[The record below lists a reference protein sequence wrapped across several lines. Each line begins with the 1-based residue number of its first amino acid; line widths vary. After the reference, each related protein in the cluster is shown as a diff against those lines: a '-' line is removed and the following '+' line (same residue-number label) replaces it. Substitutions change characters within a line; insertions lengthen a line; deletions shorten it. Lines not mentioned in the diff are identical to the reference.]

1 MLVSAP
7 MPPAAVTETHLSS
20 ARLSRRG
27 KVRELYDLGD
37 SLLLVASDRIS
48 AYDCV
53 LTPGVPDKGKILT
66 QLSNFWFRRFDDVP
80 NHLIETEVSRFPEAL
95 QADAMLLDGRA
106 VLVQK
111 AEVVPF
117 ECVAR
122 GYLAGSGW
130 AEYRK
135 TGAVCGVRLP
145 PGLVEA
151 QRLPEAIFTPAT
163 KNPRGHDENVPFSRM
178 SNDIGEAAASSLR
191 DLTLSLY
198 GRAREYAETR
208 GLILAD
214 TKLEFGRANGEILW
228 IDEAF
233 TPDSSRYWD
242 MTAWTP
248 GRTPVSFDK
257 QFVRDWL
264 DSTGWDHRPPAPRLP
279 GGVVR
284 TTREKYLQAYRALTD
299 SLPSNLSE

>member
-1 MLVSAP
+1 MSPEAIV
-7 MPPAAVTETHLSS
+7 ETHLSG

-53 LTPGVPDKGKILT
+53 LSPGVPDKGKVLT
-66 QLSNFWFRRFDDVP
+66 QLSNFWFRKFPDVE
-80 NHLIETEVSRFPEAL
+80 NHLIETDVAKFPESL
-95 QADAMLLDGRA
+95 QVDAPLLEGRS
-106 VLVQK
+106 VIVRK
-111 AEVVPF
+111 AEVTPF

-151 QRLPEAIFTPAT
+151 DRLPEPIFTPAT
-163 KNPRGHDENVPFSRM
+163 KSERGHDENVPFSRM
-178 SNDIGEAAASSLR
+178 VDEVGEEEADILR
-191 DLTLSLY
+191 DTTLALY
-198 GRAREYAETR
+198 ERARQFAESR

-214 TKLEFGRANGEILW
+214 TKLEFGLLNGRVLW

-242 MTAWTP
+242 ARAWTP

-264 DSTGWDHRPPAPRLP
+264 DSTGWDHRPPAPHLP
-279 GGVVR
+279 EGVIR
-284 TTREKYLQAYRALTD
+284 TTREKYLDAYKSLTD
-299 SLPSNLSE
+299 SLPAHLSA

>member
-1 MLVSAP
+1 MLRA
-7 MPPAAVTETHLSS
+7 MPPAAVTETHLSG

-37 SLLLVASDRIS
+37 ALLLVASDRIS

-53 LTPGVPDKGKILT
+53 LSPGIPDKGKILT
-66 QLSNFWFRRFDDVP
+66 QLSNFWFERFADVE
-80 NHLIETEVSRFPEAL
+80 NHLIETEVTRFPGPL
-95 QADAMLLDGRA
+95 QEDGPILEGRS
-106 VLVQK
+106 VVVKK
-111 AEVVPF
+111 AEVIPF

-135 TGAVCGVRLP
+135 TREVCGVRLP
-145 PGLVEA
+145 PRLVEA
-151 QRLPEAIFTPAT
+151 ERLPETIFTPAT
-163 KNPRGHDENVPFSRM
+163 KRARGHDENVPFSRM
-178 SNDIGEAAASSLR
+178 VDELGSEEAGILR
-191 DLTLSLY
+191 DRTLELY
-198 GRAREYAETR
+198 ERARQYAETK
-208 GLILAD
+208 GLLLAD
-214 TKLEFGRANGEILW
+214 TKLEFGRLDGRVIW

-242 MTAWTP
+242 ARTWTP

-279 GGVVR
+279 EGVVR
-284 TTREKYLQAYRALTD
+284 TTREKYLDAYRSLTD
-299 SLPSNLSE
+299 TLPAHLSL

>member
-1 MLVSAP
+1 M
-7 MPPAAVTETHLSS
+7 AVVVETHLSG

-37 SLLLVASDRIS
+37 ALLLVASDRIS

-53 LTPGVPDKGKILT
+53 LSPGIPDKGKILT
-66 QLSNFWFRRFDDVP
+66 QLSNFWFQKFDDVE
-80 NHLIETEVSRFPEAL
+80 NHLIETDATRFPEAL
-95 QADAMLLDGRA
+95 VGDGAILEGRS
-106 VLVQK
+106 VLVKK
-111 AEVVPF
+111 AEVIPF

-130 AEYRK
+130 SEYRK
-135 TGAVCGVRLP
+135 TREVCGVKLP
-145 PGLVEA
+145 PGLAEA
-151 QRLPEAIFTPAT
+151 SRLSEPIFTPAT
-163 KNPRGHDENVPFSRM
+163 KSARGHDENIPFSRM
-178 SNDIGEAAASSLR
+178 VDELGGEEAGILR
-191 DLTLSLY
+191 DRTLELY
-198 GRAREYAETR
+198 ERARLYAESK
-208 GLILAD
+208 GLLLAD
-214 TKLEFGRANGEILW
+214 TKLEFGRLDGRVIW

-242 MTAWTP
+242 ARAWNP

-279 GGVVR
+279 EGVVR
-284 TTREKYLQAYRALTD
+284 TTREKYLEAYRSLTD
-299 SLPSNLSE
+299 LLPTHLSD